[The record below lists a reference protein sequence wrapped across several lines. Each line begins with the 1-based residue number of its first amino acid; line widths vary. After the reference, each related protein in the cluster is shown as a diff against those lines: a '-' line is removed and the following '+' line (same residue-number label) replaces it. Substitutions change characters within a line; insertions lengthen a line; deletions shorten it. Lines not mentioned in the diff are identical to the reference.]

1 MIIRL
6 LRAFTPEEMHDE
18 DCMLCGQRFRIESV
32 IAQAVTD
39 GRMETGQACPS
50 CVEYLGQRNPE
61 CFPTIEEYEDALRRY
76 PEPIWGTEEEADHA
90 LLELEDTSVVLTAAN
105 WIIRV

>member
-6 LRAFTPEEMHDE
+6 LRAFTLEEMHDE
-18 DCMLCGQRFRIESV
+18 DCGICGLRFRIESV
-32 IAQAVTD
+32 IAVAVTD
-39 GRMETGQACPS
+39 GRIEMGPACPS

-76 PEPIWGTEEEADHA
+76 SEPIWGTEEEADHA
-90 LLELEDTSVVLTAAN
+90 LEVEDASVVLTAAN